1 MELEVYRSED
11 KCDLRLAHEVRR
23 RSPLYVVRQMVFQML
38 PGEQRFI
45 HPLRDDATLVVRDAA
60 SDLDKVLSMIGS

>member
-1 MELEVYRSED
+1 MSASGGD
-11 KCDLRLAHEVRR
+11 
-23 RSPLYVVRQMVFQML
+23 PLYVVRQMVFQML

-60 SDLDKVLSMIGS
+60 SDMAKVLSMIGS